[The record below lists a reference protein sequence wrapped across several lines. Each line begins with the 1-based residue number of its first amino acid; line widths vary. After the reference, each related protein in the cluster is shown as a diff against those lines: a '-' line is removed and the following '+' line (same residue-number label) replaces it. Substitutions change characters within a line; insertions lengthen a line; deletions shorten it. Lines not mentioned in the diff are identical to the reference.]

1 MPLADYLTGFYVQPA
16 PDYRQT
22 FRPGQLYF
30 APTFYLPAHPDVLY
44 EVAEDP
50 TEERLRFEIR
60 RMGPRSFHDIHRPLA
75 TIGLASSEELVAI
88 KAKKRLVVLLSQENF
103 VAEALGGRVARAA
116 KIHERSYVCL
126 PLYGVHR
133 GAGERG
139 FPPEVVVRIQA
150 LMYNQFFYFP
160 PYPPGAD
167 QPIVYEGIGRLDR
180 LQVFHRDTLAA
191 DPVRLA
197 LHPDFLEVLHEWVR
211 FHLTGRIDHN
221 IAELRRELTREI
233 YGAPP

>member
-16 PDYRQT
+16 LDYKQT

-60 RMGPRSFHDIHRPLA
+60 RMGPRSFRDAHRPLA

-116 KIHERSYVCL
+116 KIHERSL
-126 PLYGVHR
+126 RMPSALR
-133 GAGERG
+133 G
-139 FPPEVVVRIQA
+139 
-150 LMYNQFFYFP
+150 
-160 PYPPGAD
+160 PPGRRRAGL
-167 QPIVYEGIGRLDR
+167 PARGCRK
-180 LQVFHRDTLAA
+180 
-191 DPVRLA
+191 DP
-197 LHPDFLEVLHEWVR
+197 
-211 FHLTGRIDHN
+211 
-221 IAELRRELTREI
+221 
-233 YGAPP
+233 GAHV